1 MFRAVVA
8 AYTCHQQHVTAT
20 CLDISCSSRK
30 ASAVTPAQS
39 LGFPPAVVLDQPD
52 IFTQVLNTFTD
63 TKEVPD
69 TFLLSVTVEY
79 IHSLVR
85 EGITPRQ
92 FIYELLINLCVK
104 TNK

>member
-1 MFRAVVA
+1 MVT

-20 CLDISCSSRK
+20 CLEISCSSRK
-30 ASAVTPAQS
+30 ASTVAPVQS

-52 IFTQVLNTFTD
+52 IFTQVLNTFPGT
-63 TKEVPD
+63 TEVPD

-79 IHSLVR
+79 IHSLVSAS
-85 EGITPRQ
+85 ITPRQ